1 VFTGMGCDGRIMRK
15 FDADLGGKVVEMVG
29 DGYGLQAACVA
40 LNVPRRTV
48 RTWAAEQ
55 PDFAKALQLARRDG
69 LEVLA
74 DEIISIGDEV
84 EGCTDNAVVQA
95 ARLRIDARKWLLSK
109 LHPERYGDKVELT
122 GKDGKDLLPARP
134 EVLVPRLMQV
144 LAVLLPGSGNSELH
158 SLATSMV
165 QRLNGSA
172 GQLTSGTE
180 DGRED

>member
-1 VFTGMGCDGRIMRK
+1 MRK
-15 FDADLGGKVVEMVG
+15 FDPDLGGKVVEMVG

-48 RTWAAEQ
+48 RTWVAEQ
-55 PDFAKALQLARRDG
+55 PDFASALALARREG

-95 ARLRIDARKWLLSK
+95 ARLRVESRKWLLSK
-109 LHPERYGDKVELT
+109 LRPEQYGDKVEVT
-122 GKDGKDLLPARP
+122 GKDGKDLLPAGP

-144 LAVLLPGSGNSELH
+144 LAVLMPGSANAELH

-165 QRLNGSA
+165 QRLNGRTAS
-172 GQLTSGTE
+172 LTSQTE